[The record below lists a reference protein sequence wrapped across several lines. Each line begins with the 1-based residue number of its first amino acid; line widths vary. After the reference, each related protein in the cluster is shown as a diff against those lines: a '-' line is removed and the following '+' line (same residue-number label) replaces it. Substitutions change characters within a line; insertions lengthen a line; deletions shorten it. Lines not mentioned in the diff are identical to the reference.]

1 MANSDSVYSEEHDR
15 VNRSDDQQTKK
26 EIKSLQDKMDL
37 LLSNQAKQE
46 QMNFVGGPSQEVPPK
61 VNEVDGLE
69 GQEELCFI
77 NANGTWYMKE
87 PNFQY
92 QNNYQQRPYY
102 NNQQGGYQANQSPQI
117 QGSSS
122 QAQAPDLSVDSMF
135 KQLLEFQAR
144 NEKTMIYEFKNIHV
158 KIDGNYSD
166 LNNKH
171 VARVAWETVTS
182 PKAEG
187 VWVAWIQDNVIKDS
201 CLWEMKEKQTHTWLF
216 KKLLRLRAEATQWIR
231 ITPGN
236 GCSISI
242 WHSPWSPFGPLL
254 QRFGSHGPRHSGIPL
269 SSSLSTLWNGSSWIL
284 SSARSLLMEQVHI
297 HLSTIT
303 LSDSPDFPIWN
314 SAGIGANNNNKFVIS
329 KIYDSIR
336 DSRPKVFWNKA
347 VWFSKGIPKH
357 KTLTWLFL
365 LNRCP
370 TRDRL
375 LSWGLQTDPSCLLCN
390 NHPESRNHIFF
401 DCSFTRSIWRPL
413 SRKIGLTSPSDSWDD
428 TARAV
433 TNFTEEMWLAVCATV
448 IGGTI
453 MLTTIG
459 AMCYCVIMHRVEESK
474 LKSIR
479 KERSKS
485 QSFSMSRMP
494 SDSEI
499 LNGEYNKRMY
509 AL

>member
-1 MANSDSVYSEEHDR
+1 
-15 VNRSDDQQTKK
+15 
-26 EIKSLQDKMDL
+26 
-37 LLSNQAKQE
+37 
-46 QMNFVGGPSQEVPPK
+46 
-61 VNEVDGLE
+61 
-69 GQEELCFI
+69 
-77 NANGTWYMKE
+77 
-87 PNFQY
+87 
-92 QNNYQQRPYY
+92 
-102 NNQQGGYQANQSPQI
+102 
-117 QGSSS
+117 
-122 QAQAPDLSVDSMF
+122 
-135 KQLLEFQAR
+135 
-144 NEKTMIYEFKNIHV
+144 
-158 KIDGNYSD
+158 
-166 LNNKH
+166 
-171 VARVAWETVTS
+171 
-182 PKAEG
+182 
-187 VWVAWIQDNVIKDS
+187 
-201 CLWEMKEKQTHTWLF
+201 MKEKQTHTWLF

-236 GCSISI
+236 GCSISF

-269 SSSLSTLWNGSSWIL
+269 SSSLSTLWNGSSGII
-284 SSARSLLMEQVHI
+284 SPARSLLMEQVHI

-433 TNFTEEMWLAVCATV
+433 TNFTGTVHHIFLTRIAWQLVIYETWRERNHLHRGSFKGSERLFSLIERTITNRISSFRQDNPEYSSICMQLWL
-448 IGGTI
+448 
-453 MLTTIG
+453 
-459 AMCYCVIMHRVEESK
+459 
-474 LKSIR
+474 
-479 KERSKS
+479 
-485 QSFSMSRMP
+485 SMS
-494 SDSEI
+494 
-499 LNGEYNKRMY
+499 
-509 AL
+509 